1 MNLRTKVILLYLCIM
16 IVVLACIGG
25 LLPSVLHG
33 SNLAAIESDTD
44 NQVQH
49 IDFALTRFIGEVK
62 NDVSEIALHENI
74 RNPDDTGFTTF
85 LSANE
90 TTFVYNRGEREER
103 VIQVLNSFR
112 LTHPYVNS
120 VYMGRETGTFVRSH
134 ERTRPTKYDPRTRP
148 WYLLGKENPGQV
160 MMTEPYPSVTSSDV
174 NIGIVTA
181 QVYPNNTVYGVIGA
195 DVTLANLTDY
205 ISSITLGKEGEIIL
219 TSETEIILAAKNPSL
234 LFSNISTLLGDETD
248 PFLSRDKGIIT
259 LPDRFLFYYT
269 SPDLSWKYGVIY
281 PFSEVETII
290 KDSIISILVIVS
302 AALLLLSFLTL
313 VLVDHTIIK
322 PLSHL
327 TRTARKI
334 TETGDLNQE
343 IPAGEPGEIGDLSR
357 AFKSMI
363 ETIRKG
369 KEDREQAISE
379 LASYR
384 DRLEDLVRERTAQL
398 EDANAGLE
406 KAKERAEMADHLKS
420 AFLATMSHELR
431 TPLNSIIGFTG
442 IILQGLTGPL
452 NPEQEK
458 QLGMV
463 QNSARHLLALINDV
477 LDISKIEAGELT
489 IASEPVDIAASI
501 ITVVDTM
508 QPIATGKGL
517 VITTDIAPDTGMV
530 QGDKRRIEQIFM
542 NLLSNAVKFTEQGSV
557 TVRSFRTTE
566 TVVVSVTDTG
576 IGIAAE
582 DCVTL
587 FQPFHQ
593 IDTGTTRK
601 HEGTGLG
608 LSISKKLVEL
618 HGGSISVASEPD
630 KGSTFTA
637 TFPSEKGEL

>member
-16 IVVLACIGG
+16 IVVLICIGG
-25 LLPSVLHG
+25 VLPSVMHG
-33 SNLAAIESDTD
+33 SNLAAIESDTF

-62 NDVSEIALHENI
+62 NDVREIALHENV

-90 TTFVYNRGEREER
+90 TSFLYQIGDREEN
-103 VIQVLNSFR
+103 VIEVLDSLR
-112 LTHPYVNS
+112 LTHPHVNS
-120 VYMGRETGTFVRSH
+120 VYMGRETGVFVRSH
-134 ERTRPTKYDPRTRP
+134 ERMRATQYDPRTRP
-148 WYLLGKENPGQV
+148 WYILGKENPGRV

-195 DVTLANLTDY
+195 DITLVNLTDY
-205 ISSITLGKEGEIIL
+205 ISSVTIGKEGEIIL
-219 TSETEIILAAKNPSL
+219 TNQTGTILAAKDPSL
-234 LFSNISTLLGDETD
+234 LFTNVSTLLDDQTGL
-248 PFLSRDKGIIT
+248 FLSGEKGILT
-259 LPDRFLFYYT
+259 LHDQFLMYYT
-269 SPDLSWKYGVIY
+269 SPDLSWKYCVIY

-290 KDSIISILVIVS
+290 RDSIISILAIVFV
-302 AALLLLSFLTL
+302 ALLLLSFLTL

-322 PLSHL
+322 PLSGL
-327 TRTARKI
+327 TRTARII
-334 TETGDLNQE
+334 TETQDLNQE
-343 IPAGEPGEIGDLSR
+343 IKIDASGEIGDLTW
-357 AFKSMI
+357 AFGSMI

-369 KEDREQAISE
+369 ELDREEALSE

-384 DRLEDLVRERTAQL
+384 DHLEDLVRERTAQL
-398 EDANAGLE
+398 EEANAGLE

-477 LDISKIEAGELT
+477 LDISKIEAGELS
-489 IASEPVDIAASI
+489 IGSEPVDITASI
-501 ITVVDTM
+501 MTVVDTM
-508 QPIATGKGL
+508 QPIAAGKGL
-517 VITTDIAPDTGMV
+517 VITTDLAPDTGMV
-530 QGDKRRIEQIFM
+530 MGDKRRIEQIFM

-566 TVVVSVTDTG
+566 TVVVSV
-576 IGIAAE
+576 
-582 DCVTL
+582 
-587 FQPFHQ
+587 
-593 IDTGTTRK
+593 
-601 HEGTGLG
+601 
-608 LSISKKLVEL
+608 
-618 HGGSISVASEPD
+618 
-630 KGSTFTA
+630 
-637 TFPSEKGEL
+637 